1 MTPGKYDLDLYRGDT
16 FGFRVVLWDDDAQT
30 VPFDLTDAAVE
41 AEWRDKLEST
51 LIVNLVTAVTLPN
64 IIDVS
69 ITTDVWTN
77 APGSGVWD
85 LELSWPGRVL
95 TVLAGSVKVTPDVT
109 NSDRPNVASKR
120 LRAS

>member
-1 MTPGKYDLDLYRGDT
+1 MTPVKYDLDLYRGDT
-16 FGFRVVLWDDDAQT
+16 HAFRVVLWDDKAQT
-30 VPFDLTDAAVE
+30 IPFDLTGAAAE

-51 LIVNLVTAVTLPN
+51 LIVNLVATISLPN

-69 ITTDVWTN
+69 ITTDIWTS

-95 TVLAGSVKVTPDVT
+95 TVVAGSVKVTADVT
-109 NSDRPNVASKR
+109 NSDRPNVASRR